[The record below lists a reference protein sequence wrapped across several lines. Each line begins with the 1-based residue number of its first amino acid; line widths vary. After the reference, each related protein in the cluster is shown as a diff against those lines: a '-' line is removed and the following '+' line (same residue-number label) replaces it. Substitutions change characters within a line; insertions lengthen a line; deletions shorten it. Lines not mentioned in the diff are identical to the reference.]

1 MGCFYRLNERFCL
14 RGYEKLPYALLRRPE
29 NRTVFLDRTTF
40 WALSLC
46 DGCTDCSLPLYPE
59 KVRALFP
66 ELERQ
71 GIIRP
76 CGYGEELTPD
86 QRYRRFPNRYIES
99 VHWSITG
106 RCNYRCRHCYMSAP
120 EAKLGELPH
129 ETILDILRQLDE
141 CGVTKVSLTGGEPLV
156 RSDFEDIVREL
167 TERRMVITQIYSNG
181 SLVNDRLLDM
191 LERYGQRPE
200 FNMSYDGDEG
210 MHDWLRGIPNAGES
224 VLRAFDLCYARG
236 FPTGSELCLHQK
248 NKHLLRRSLNTLAA
262 HHVRNCKVN
271 PVSETELWLRTTGEN
286 ASIGTQE
293 LFDLYLEYLPHYF
306 EDGAPLDLMLGAL
319 FWGQKGTGRY
329 SIPFEKHPEGMDC
342 ARVTVCGHAR
352 SQLYLSPEGR
362 MLPCMS
368 LSSFDAVQ
376 REYPLVTE
384 TGLQK
389 GLSDSAYLRLIDT
402 RLEDLFRQN
411 PQCGACA
418 FRTRCGAG
426 CRACA
431 LDLTGSSDLM
441 ACDPAACLYFKGGY
455 AEKLRA
461 VLADVGTHS

>member
-1 MGCFYRLNERFCL
+1 MFYRLKEPYVFTGYKFLPFAIEAMDGEHYFDKPYFFKKNTFL
-14 RGYEKLPYALLRRPE
+14 RLLDCNGQNDMEADKAIKELVKIGVIEESETRLEPLRDYQKYH
-29 NRTVFLDRTTF
+29 VFKNKYMK
-40 WALSLC
+40 S
-46 DGCTDCSLPLYPE
+46 
-59 KVRALFP
+59 
-66 ELERQ
+66 
-71 GIIRP
+71 I
-76 CGYGEELTPD
+76 
-86 QRYRRFPNRYIES
+86 
-99 VHWSITG
+99 HWSITG
-106 RCNYRCRHCYMSAP
+106 RCNFKCRHCLMSASN
-120 EAKLGELPH
+120 GRHDELS
-129 ETILDILRQLDE
+129 LDKCFNIIDQISE
-141 CGVTKVSLTGGEPLV
+141 CGIKRVDITGGEPLV
-156 RSDFEDIVREL
+156 RRDFEELVRYLSEKNIKINL
-167 TERRMVITQIYSNG
+167 IFTNASLLNG
-181 SLVNDRLLDM
+181 EVLDM
-191 LERYGQRPE
+191 LERYRQKPA
-200 FNMSYDGDEG
+200 FQLSFDGLG
-210 MHDWLRGIPNAGES
+210 HHDWLRGVKGAE
-224 VLRAFDLCYARG
+224 READEAF
-236 FPTGSELCLHQK
+236 K
-248 NKHLLRRSLNTLAA
+248 LLKERNYTVLAA
-262 HHVRNCKVN
+262 MCIHKGNKDSLRDTINYLSDNGVKALKVN
-271 PVSETELWLRTTGEN
+271 AP
-286 ASIGTQE
+286 QE
-293 LFDLYLEYLPHYF
+293 LGVWKQYSDEFALSHDEQVDIYTEYIPHYF

-342 ARVTVCGHAR
+342 ARMTVCGHAR